1 MEAALEYSIEYM
13 FVNMDEDS
21 RVLEG
26 IIVVIRE
33 WRVVVA
39 VSGL

>member
-1 MEAALEYSIEYM
+1 MEAALEYIIEYM